1 MIRRITLLL
10 SGLALGACSVI
21 GVWNGTEEPEYA
33 VTAKVGDIEI
43 RQYAARIA
51 AETVVS
57 GEEYSARSAGF
68 RKLAGYIFG
77 ANKTNASIA
86 MTAPVA
92 QSPETIA
99 MTAPVAQSQDA
110 QGRWVIRFTMPSK
123 YTMATLPSPNDPE
136 VKLVDVP
143 PATIAV
149 LRYTGS
155 TGTEAIQDHQ
165 AKLLAALKASAWT
178 PTGAPVAWF
187 YDPPWTI
194 PFLRRNES
202 AVPVQQNNTAQP

>member
-21 GVWNGTEEPEYA
+21 GVRNGTEEPEYA
-33 VTAKVGDIEI
+33 VTAKVGDVEI
-43 RQYAARIA
+43 RHYAARIA
-51 AETVVS
+51 AETAIA
-57 GEEYSARSAGF
+57 GEEYNARNAGF

-92 QSPETIA
+92 QSAETIA
-99 MTAPVAQSQDA
+99 MTAPVGQSQDA

-123 YTMATLPSPNDPE
+123 YTMATLPVPNDAE
-136 VKLVDVP
+136 VKLVEVP
-143 PATIAV
+143 PETIAV
-149 LRYTGS
+149 LRFTGS
-155 TGTEAIQDHQ
+155 TGTDAVKDQQ
-165 AKLLAALKASAWT
+165 TKLLATLKASPWT
-178 PTGAPVAWF
+178 ATGMPIAWF

-194 PFLRRNES
+194 PFLRRNEV
-202 AVPVQQNNTAQP
+202 AVPVSSAQP

>member
-21 GVWNGTEEPEYA
+21 GVRNGTEEPEYA
-33 VTAKVGDIEI
+33 VTAKVGDVEI
-43 RQYAARIA
+43 RHYAARIA
-51 AETVVS
+51 AETAIA
-57 GEEYSARSAGF
+57 GEEYNARNAGF

-92 QSPETIA
+92 QSAETIA
-99 MTAPVAQSQDA
+99 MTAPVGQSQDA

-123 YTMATLPSPNDPE
+123 YTMATLPVPNDAE
-136 VKLVDVP
+136 VKLVEVP
-143 PATIAV
+143 PETIAV
-149 LRYTGS
+149 LRFTGS
-155 TGTEAIQDHQ
+155 TGTDAVKDQQ
-165 AKLLAALKASAWT
+165 TKLLATLKASPWT
-178 PTGAPVAWF
+178 ATGTPIAWF

-194 PFLRRNES
+194 PFLRRNEV
-202 AVPVQQNNTAQP
+202 AVPVSSAQP